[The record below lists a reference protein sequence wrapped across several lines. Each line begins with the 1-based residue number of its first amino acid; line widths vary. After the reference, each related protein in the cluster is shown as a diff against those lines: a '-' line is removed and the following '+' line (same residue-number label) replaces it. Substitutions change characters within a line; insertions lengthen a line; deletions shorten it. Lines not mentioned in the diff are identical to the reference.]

1 MQDFHY
7 NNIKNK
13 YGDKVHILL
22 TDTDSLIYKIEAENV
37 YEDFYKDK
45 ELFELSNYPKVL
57 RYYIYVNNLVIGKIK
72 DETWGMVIRIFVGL
86 KSKLHNIITESTH
99 ESKKA
104 KGINKS
110 VADDK
115 LKYKGYKNVL
125 FNRSYMRHE
134 INRIQSK
141 DHNIGS

>member
-13 YGDKVHILL
+13 YGDKVHFLL

-45 ELFELSNYPKVL
+45 GLFELSNYPKVL

>member
-1 MQDFHY
+1 
-7 NNIKNK
+7 
-13 YGDKVHILL
+13 
-22 TDTDSLIYKIEAENV
+22 
-37 YEDFYKDK
+37 
-45 ELFELSNYPKVL
+45 
-57 RYYIYVNNLVIGKIK
+57 
-72 DETWGMVIRIFVGL
+72 MVIRIFVGL